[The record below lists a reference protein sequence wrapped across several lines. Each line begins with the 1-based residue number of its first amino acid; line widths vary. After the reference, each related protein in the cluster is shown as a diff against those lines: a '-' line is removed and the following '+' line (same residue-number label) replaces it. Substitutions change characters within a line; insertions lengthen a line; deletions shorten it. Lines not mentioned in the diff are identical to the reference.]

1 MLRRFDLLGC
11 LLCILLV
18 VFVKRYYY
26 KPRYMHSSHWQCLTQ
41 PTSPSPPLLS
51 LPTLWGHWRQ
61 SYCHVSGTFGLAIWP
76 FACCSLLLICFNEL
90 SCDFIERIGQR
101 ERVTATK
108 RRLLSEEGR
117 GGKGKT
123 LRKAATVAICL
134 LTCIITSAIALAH
147 AAPPHLF
154 ATPPPHT
161 HTCSSYSFV
170 GETVHPSHTHRPA
183 SLHLV

>member
-26 KPRYMHSSHWQCLTQ
+26 KPRYMHSSPHWQCLTQ
-41 PTSPSPPLLS
+41 HPPSLSPLSSHS
-51 LPTLWGHWRQ
+51 LPALWGHWRQ

-90 SCDFIERIGQR
+90 SCDFIERIGQKGAR
-101 ERVTATK
+101 DCYKKEEDCRGK
-108 RRLLSEEGR
+108 RRGEEGR
-117 GGKGKT
+117 GKGRKT

-147 AAPPHLF
+147 AAAPHLPISSCHP
-154 ATPPPHT
+154 AT
-161 HTCSSYSFV
+161 
-170 GETVHPSHTHRPA
+170 
-183 SLHLV
+183 HL

>member
-26 KPRYMHSSHWQCLTQ
+26 KPRYMHSSPHWQCLTQ
-41 PTSPSPPLLS
+41 HPPSLSPLSSHS
-51 LPTLWGHWRQ
+51 LPALWGHWRQ

-108 RRLLSEEGR
+108 RRRLPGEEGR
-117 GGKGKT
+117 GGQRREEEGERRAEEKGEK
-123 LRKAATVAICL
+123 R
-134 LTCIITSAIALAH
+134 
-147 AAPPHLF
+147 
-154 ATPPPHT
+154 
-161 HTCSSYSFV
+161 
-170 GETVHPSHTHRPA
+170 
-183 SLHLV
+183 